1 MPHSSPK
8 RSDASAIDMT
18 ERLSPNNDARPE
30 ATAIDMLILH
40 YTGMKT
46 AEDALARMCDPE
58 SKVSA
63 HYVVDEDGSV
73 IRMVPEEMR
82 AWHAGLSY
90 WRGRER
96 LNDNSI
102 GIEIVNPGHEF
113 GYRAF
118 PEAQIASV
126 ITLCKAILA
135 RHPRITARNVVG
147 HSDVAP
153 SRKEDPGELFPWDR
167 LAANGIG
174 LWAQT
179 PEGVTCTPVAK
190 LGDSGL
196 HVEDFQQRLADFGY
210 SIKIDGNFG
219 AKSEFVVRAFQ
230 RHFDPHN
237 LSGIWTECSDALLR
251 RLQQLAKTS

>member
-1 MPHSSPK
+1 MPPSNPK
-8 RSDASAIDMT
+8 RSEAPLVITD
-18 ERLSPNNDARPE
+18 RLSPNTDARPE
-30 ATAIDMLILH
+30 ATAVDTLILH

-46 AEDALARMCDPE
+46 VEDAIARMCDAE

-73 IRMVPEEMR
+73 IRMVPEENR

-118 PEAQIASV
+118 PEAQIESV
-126 ITLCKAILA
+126 IVLCKDILA
-135 RHPRITARNVVG
+135 RNPRITARNVIG

-153 SRKEDPGELFPWDR
+153 SRKEDPGELFPWES

-174 LWAQT
+174 LWAEV
-179 PEGVTCTPVAK
+179 PEGVTCTPVAQ
-190 LGDSGL
+190 LGDSGM
-196 HVEDFQQRLADFGY
+196 HVEDFQQRLADYGY

-219 AKSEFVVRAFQ
+219 AKTEFVVRAFQ
-230 RHFDPHN
+230 RHFDPDN
-237 LSGIWTECSDALLR
+237 MTGIWTECSDAKLRMLLE
-251 RLQQLAKTS
+251 LAKKS